1 MGCLWVAGGPID
13 PHVFITIISI
23 TSITS
28 TASNTSITSITS
40 IASNTSITSITRTTP
55 TEEEGRGKSD
65 RNSAD
70 TRERCSLQ

>member
-13 PHVFITIISI
+13 PHVFITII
-23 TSITS
+23 
-28 TASNTSITSITS
+28 SITSITS